1 MARKDIRMEEL
12 VEVLY
17 QWHKGRNISQIKRA
31 LELDRKTIRKYIEL
45 AEPYG
50 FIRDDEVRDELYY
63 LQLAGKIQGGLKTP
77 IGCSE
82 SFKKTALYQTS
93 IEKLL
98 AKQYMTPKQVYR
110 ILKKDHEYSLS
121 YSSFKRYM
129 NIKYPKEP
137 RNCLRIEVHA
147 AQEAQVDFGSAGMMF
162 DPDTGK
168 MRRAH
173 GFVMTLSYSRLPYVE
188 FVFDQGQATWVKC
201 HKHAFE
207 FFGGVPQRIVLD
219 NLKSGILRPNTYD
232 PIFNRAYA
240 ECSKHYGFI
249 IDPAKIARGD
259 HKGKVERKIP
269 VVRQQFLSF
278 DDFRDINDA
287 NDRVKQWCL
296 HDYGMQIHG
305 TIRKKPFEV
314 FKAEEQQ
321 LLKSLPEEKFDMP
334 LWKEAKVHPDHHVVF
349 AKNYYSMPTR
359 YVGKKV
365 FARGGLH
372 TVQMFYEGELVKTH
386 KRSYG
391 EGVWKTDET
400 DYPPEKSKYL
410 LKTTGYYQQEA
421 LKHGEYV
428 RQVVARIMTEH
439 AYRNLRK
446 VQAVFRLADKY
457 GSETLNL
464 ACRRCNF
471 YEDYRM
477 STLKRIL
484 VKELYRLPLGD
495 EISEQPQISSE
506 GVSFLR
512 PAEYFNHEKEHTI

>member
-1 MARKDIRMEEL
+1 
-12 VEVLY
+12 
-17 QWHKGRNISQIKRA
+17 
-31 LELDRKTIRKYIEL
+31 
-45 AEPYG
+45 
-50 FIRDDEVRDELYY
+50 
-63 LQLAGKIQGGLKTP
+63 
-77 IGCSE
+77 
-82 SFKKTALYQTS
+82 
-93 IEKLL
+93 
-98 AKQYMTPKQVYR
+98 
-110 ILKKDHEYSLS
+110 
-121 YSSFKRYM
+121 
-129 NIKYPKEP
+129 
-137 RNCLRIEVHA
+137 
-147 AQEAQVDFGSAGMMF
+147 
-162 DPDTGK
+162 
-168 MRRAH
+168 
-173 GFVMTLSYSRLPYVE
+173 
-188 FVFDQGQATWVKC
+188 
-201 HKHAFE
+201 
-207 FFGGVPQRIVLD
+207 
-219 NLKSGILRPNTYD
+219 
-232 PIFNRAYA
+232 
-240 ECSKHYGFI
+240 
-249 IDPAKIARGD
+249 
-259 HKGKVERKIP
+259 
-269 VVRQQFLSF
+269 
-278 DDFRDINDA
+278 
-287 NDRVKQWCL
+287 
-296 HDYGMQIHG
+296 MQIHG

-484 VKELYRLPLGD
+484 IKELYHLPLGD
-495 EISEQPQISSE
+495 EIAEQPQISS
-506 GVSFLR
+506 GGISFLR
-512 PAEYFNHEKEHTI
+512 PAEYFNHEKEHTL